1 MRIFILF
8 LAAAIAVFVL
18 ACSAESNDHQDSAS
32 VADGEEA
39 SVFKSEADS
48 FFTTR
53 GAAMATPAPALLT
66 IGAPGPPGAAGAFG
80 DDGRTSGSALQTAQ
94 RKIISSASVSIQ
106 VEEVEDAINQVRSI
120 TEGLG
125 GFVEQLSSSGE
136 PGHDRANITV
146 RVPQAN
152 FLTTLER
159 IEDLGDV
166 RSRNLGTEDVSAQ
179 FIDLEA
185 RLKASL
191 GEEASL
197 LSLLDRAGV
206 VSEVLAI
213 ERELFRV
220 RADIERSQGE
230 LNFLERRVELS
241 TISVSLSLPEFEP
254 GELPSAAMT
263 ISVSDVD
270 GTVDGI
276 KGFVDSFKGKV
287 ERVSLSER
295 DGKQEARLTLL
306 VFSSDFDQALD
317 FLVSQGQ
324 IRSKEVFEGTVQ
336 TNQTALVEEEPGAR
350 ISISLVDKD
359 DSVNAGKI
367 AAIAGGVLGG
377 IFLLVVLYYLLFGNG
392 RRFGRDL

>member
-1 MRIFILF
+1 M
-8 LAAAIAVFVL
+8 
-18 ACSAESNDHQDSAS
+18 
-32 VADGEEA
+32 
-39 SVFKSEADS
+39 
-48 FFTTR
+48 
-53 GAAMATPAPALLT
+53 
-66 IGAPGPPGAAGAFG
+66 
-80 DDGRTSGSALQTAQ
+80 
-94 RKIISSASVSIQ
+94 
-106 VEEVEDAINQVRSI
+106 
-120 TEGLG
+120 
-125 GFVEQLSSSGE
+125 
-136 PGHDRANITV
+136 

-197 LSLLDRAGV
+197 LSPLERAGV

-213 ERELFRV
+213 ERGLFRV
-220 RADIERSQGE
+220 RADIERSQGQ
-230 LNFLERRVELS
+230 LSFLERRVELS
-241 TISVSLSLPEFEP
+241 TISVSLSLPAFEP

-276 KGFVDSFKGKV
+276 KGFVNSFKRKV

-295 DGKQEARLTLL
+295 NGKQEARLTLL
-306 VFSSDFDQALD
+306 VFKSEFDQALD

-324 IRSKEVFEGTVQ
+324 IRSKEVFEGTAQ
-336 TNQTALVEEEPGAR
+336 TGETELVEEEPEAR

-359 DSVNAGKI
+359 DSGNAGKI
-367 AAIAGGVLGG
+367 AAIVGG
-377 IFLLVVLYYLLFGNG
+377 ILGRIALLLVLYFLLFGND
-392 RRFGRDL
+392 RRFGRNL

>member
-1 MRIFILF
+1 
-8 LAAAIAVFVL
+8 
-18 ACSAESNDHQDSAS
+18 
-32 VADGEEA
+32 
-39 SVFKSEADS
+39 
-48 FFTTR
+48 
-53 GAAMATPAPALLT
+53 MATPAPALLT

-220 RADIERSQGE
+220 RADIERSQGQ

-276 KGFVDSFKGKV
+276 KGFADSFKGKV

-367 AAIAGGVLGG
+367 AAIAGGGL
-377 IFLLVVLYYLLFGNG
+377 
-392 RRFGRDL
+392 GRDFPVGCFVLPVVWQWSPFWPGPLEH

>member
-8 LAAAIAVFVL
+8 LAAAITVFVL
-18 ACSAESNDHQDSAS
+18 ACSAESNDLQDSAS
-32 VADGEEA
+32 VADGEQALE
-39 SVFKSEADS
+39 FKSEADS
-48 FFTTR
+48 FFTTA
-53 GAAMATPAPALLT
+53 GATMATPAPALLA
-66 IGAPGPPGAAGAFG
+66 IGAPGPPGAAGGFG
-80 DDGRTSGSALQTAQ
+80 DDGRSSGSAMQTAQ

-106 VEEVEDAINQVRSI
+106 VEVVEDTINQVRAI
-120 TEGLG
+120 AEGLG

-136 PGHDRANITV
+136 PGHERANITV

-197 LSLLDRAGV
+197 LSLLERAGV

-220 RADIERSQGE
+220 RADIERSQGQ

-276 KGFVDSFKGKV
+276 KGFADSFKGKV
-287 ERVSLSER
+287 QRVSLSVR

-306 VFSSDFDQALD
+306 VFSSEFDQALD

-324 IRSKEVFEGTVQ
+324 IQSKEVFEGSVQ
-336 TNQTALVEEEPGAR
+336 TGETKLVEEEPESR
-350 ISISLVDKD
+350 ISILLVDKD
-359 DSVNAGKI
+359 DSGNAGKI
-367 AAIAGGVLGG
+367 GAIVGGVFGG
-377 IFLLVVLYYLLFGNG
+377 IALLLLLYFLLFGND
-392 RRFGRDL
+392 RRFGRSL